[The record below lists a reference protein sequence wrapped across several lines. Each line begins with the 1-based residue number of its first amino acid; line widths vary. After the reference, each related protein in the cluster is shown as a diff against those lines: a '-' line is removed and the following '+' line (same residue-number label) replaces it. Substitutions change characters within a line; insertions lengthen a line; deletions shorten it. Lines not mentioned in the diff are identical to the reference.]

1 MTLIPVPNC
10 GLPNVR
16 CLSIKPQYADRIK
29 DGTKT
34 IELRSY
40 DPALKPEDW
49 CIVYETH
56 PTGHISF
63 VFQVEYFWCMKP
75 DLAWELFSNQCGNGL
90 GSDLGVEFDD
100 YFGYFHNKPYAY
112 GLKIGQVNSFDP
124 ISYQE
129 LEETVGFSAPQ
140 GSWRWKNYQID
151 SRILQAMC

>member
-1 MTLIPVPNC
+1 MSLIPVPNS

-40 DPALKPEDW
+40 DTALMPDDW

-56 PTGHISF
+56 QTGHISF

-75 DLAWELFSNQCGNGL
+75 DLAWELFSNGFGI
-90 GSDLGVEFDD
+90 EFDD
-100 YFGYFHNKPYAY
+100 YFGYFHSKPYAY
-112 GLKIGQVNSFDP
+112 GLKIGQVNTFDP
-124 ISYQE
+124 ISLQE
-129 LEETVGFSAPQ
+129 LQETVGFSAPQ
-140 GSWRWKNYQID
+140 GSWRWKNNNID
-151 SRILQAMC
+151 SRVLQAMC

>member
-1 MTLIPVPNC
+1 MTLTPVPNC

-40 DPALKPEDW
+40 DPALMPEDW
-49 CIVYETH
+49 CIVYETN

-75 DLAWELFSNQCGNGL
+75 DLAWELFSNGFGI
-90 GSDLGVEFDD
+90 EFDD
-100 YFGYFHNKPYAY
+100 YFGYFHKKPYAY
-112 GLKIGQVNSFDP
+112 GLKIGQVNTFDP

-140 GSWRWKNYQID
+140 GSWRWKYNNID

>member
-1 MTLIPVPNC
+1 LSLIPVPNS

-40 DPALKPEDW
+40 DPALMPEDW

-75 DLAWELFSNQCGNGL
+75 DLAWELFSNGFGI
-90 GSDLGVEFDD
+90 EFDD
-100 YFGYFHNKPYAY
+100 YFGYFHKKPYAY
-112 GLKIGQVNSFDP
+112 GLKIGQVNTFDP
-124 ISYQE
+124 ISLQE
-129 LEETVGFSAPQ
+129 LQETVDFSAPQ
-140 GSWRWKNYQID
+140 GSWRWKNNKID